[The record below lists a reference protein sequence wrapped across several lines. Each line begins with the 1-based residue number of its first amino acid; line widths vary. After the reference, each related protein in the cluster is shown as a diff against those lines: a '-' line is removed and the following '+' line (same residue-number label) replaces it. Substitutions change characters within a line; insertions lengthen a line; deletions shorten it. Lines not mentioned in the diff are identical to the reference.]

1 MQKEGKQWKV
11 NTNSREKYDKRK
23 NKQKKSN
30 NNNDNDNDNCN
41 SLKKKQNSTL
51 HTINVI
57 KVVPYPFFNLN
68 LIFLIFA

>member
-1 MQKEGKQWKV
+1 MKKGK
-11 NTNSREKYDKRK
+11 TNKK
-23 NKQKKSN
+23 NQNKN
-30 NNNDNDNDNCN
+30 NNNDDDNNCN

-57 KVVPYPFFNLN
+57 KVVPYTFFNLN

>member
-1 MQKEGKQWKV
+1 MTKGK
-11 NTNSREKYDKRK
+11 TNKK
-23 NKQKKSN
+23 NQNKN

-57 KVVPYPFFNLN
+57 KVVPYLFFNLN

>member
-1 MQKEGKQWKV
+1 MKSKYKLKGKIWKKEKQTK
-11 NTNSREKYDKRK
+11 K
-23 NKQKKSN
+23 NQNKN
-30 NNNDNDNDNCN
+30 NNNDDDNDNCN
-41 SLKKKQNSTL
+41 SLKKKQNRTL